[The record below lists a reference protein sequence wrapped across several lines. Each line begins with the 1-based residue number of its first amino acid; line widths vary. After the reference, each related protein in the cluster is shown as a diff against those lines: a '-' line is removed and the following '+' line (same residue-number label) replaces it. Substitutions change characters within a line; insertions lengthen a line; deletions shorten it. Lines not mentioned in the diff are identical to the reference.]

1 MFMLMLGNCLI
12 GASGGELGCAELHK
26 YYLFTILHAVNVTVL
41 SVTHAENAPMS
52 AIRVDIAALVFLH
65 HALVYAIHWAS
76 YGGRFVDLPLPAGV
90 ARLLR
95 LEHVVRVRWCA
106 TFARAYYRRH
116 LRSVRMIRLGSKS
129 KKIE

>member
-1 MFMLMLGNCLI
+1 
-12 GASGGELGCAELHK
+12 
-26 YYLFTILHAVNVTVL
+26 
-41 SVTHAENAPMS
+41 MS

-76 YGGRFVDLPLPAGV
+76 YGGRFVDLPLPAGS
-90 ARLLR
+90 
-95 LEHVVRVRWCA
+95 HVYFALSTLCVYACA